1 MNEFK
6 KGLKV
11 NNKNKTKKNNHNKS
25 NRSKAKRA
33 LKRKISLFLAGIF
46 TVSAGGITAK
56 EIDAYRTNRDFKTA
70 MEIMRNYED
79 NNPTAYQIQG
89 ENVREALYL
98 GERILSKHDEAENEQ
113 LNKAISELGH
123 KIAIK
128 ELLVEVNGEEFRKDF
143 GIAKDICINGEGKI
157 EVQVNDN
164 GEEDVIVFT
173 VQGTEGGF
181 DGIEKKQPAQVNKTL
196 REWLNPDEEKGKPP
210 TTTGLKKNLMESM
223 ANIASGRVTYKPS
236 EKRGEQGTFIGEE
249 GNPSK
254 MIEKYKEKQEQEKLK
269 ELLARYGEDYDL
281 R

>member
-11 NNKNKTKKNNHNKS
+11 NNKNHKKS

-56 EIDAYRTNRDFKTA
+56 EIDEYRTSRDFKTA
-70 MEIMRNYED
+70 MEIMRKYED
-79 NNPTAYQIQG
+79 DNPTAYQIQG

-113 LNKAISELGH
+113 LNKAISELGYE
-123 KIAIK
+123 IAIK
-128 ELLVEVNGEEFRKDF
+128 ELWVEVNGEDFREDF
-143 GIAKDICINGEGKI
+143 GIAKDICINGEGNI
-157 EVQVNDN
+157 EVKVNDN
-164 GEEDVIVFT
+164 GKEDVIVFT
-173 VQGTEGGF
+173 VKGTERGF

-223 ANIASGRVTYKPS
+223 ANIASGRVTYEPS

-254 MIEKYKEKQEQEKLK
+254 MIKEYEKERKEENLK
-269 ELLARYGEDYDL
+269 ELLSRYGEDYDL